1 METDEKFN
9 QIYQKI
15 VNENADEI
23 EQVRKKAQ
31 KESKNNEII
40 LGVIIILNLI
50 IGYIV
55 YYILEYK
62 VIELIIISISFVIY
76 TIIKERGGKSQIDKY
91 EKDFKIK
98 IVGKIINELD
108 EQFEFIPQCRSASRS
123 F

>member
-1 METDEKFN
+1 M
-9 QIYQKI
+9 
-15 VNENADEI
+15 
-23 EQVRKKAQ
+23 
-31 KESKNNEII
+31 
-40 LGVIIILNLI
+40 GVIIILNLI

-76 TIIKERGGKSQIDKY
+76 KIIKKRGGKSQIDKY
-91 EKDFKIK
+91 EKDFKVK